1 MGLNV
6 FPSYTTVCT
15 PLRLPDFRA
24 DNIGI
29 ILGCLGG
36 KDSETLWTF
45 AKENSYLVY
54 LIVLKT
60 VIKAS
65 LMKDDRR
72 YQTSI
77 IRLQMGIEGDK
88 ECWMLKLGKKNIQQI
103 RE

>member
-1 MGLNV
+1 M
-6 FPSYTTVCT
+6 
-15 PLRLPDFRA
+15 PDFRA
-24 DNIGI
+24 DNIINYIG
-29 ILGCLGG
+29 LLRWEGQWN
-36 KDSETLWTF
+36 TLWTF

-77 IRLQMGIEGDK
+77 RRLQMGIEGDE
-88 ECWMLKLGKKNIQQI
+88 ECWMLKLGKKYSFQTYMIAKSKAI
-103 RE
+103 ICELETE